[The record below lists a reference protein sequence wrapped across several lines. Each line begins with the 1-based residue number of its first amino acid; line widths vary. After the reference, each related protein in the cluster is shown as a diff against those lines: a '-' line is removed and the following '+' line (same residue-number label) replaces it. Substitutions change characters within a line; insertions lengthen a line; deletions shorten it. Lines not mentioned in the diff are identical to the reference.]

1 MNMLTLHGKVANVY
15 ESAKGVNKTT
25 GETYG
30 GEDRLQLMCENRLR
44 NGERRFELFDLSI
57 DDAGQYRSR
66 VGQAVNVPVGVYVNN
81 GKPQFYAIKNDSAL
95 APESAAA

>member
-1 MNMLTLHGKVANVY
+1 MSMLTLHGKVANVY

-44 NGERRFELFDLSI
+44 NGERRYELFDLSI

-66 VGQAVNVPVGVYVNN
+66 VGQSVSVPVGVFVSN
-81 GKPQFYAIKNDSAL
+81 GKAQFYAIKSEQA
-95 APESAAA
+95 AASESAAA